1 MTASPFIIAFAIVT
15 LFGIVIMVLDFVIPD
30 TELSKGIIVGKHTD
44 AEYKINHVQIIGDVP
59 VCYDETIP
67 AKYYLDICGYDQ
79 NNKMQTITIDVS
91 EETYNQYA
99 IGDTWQSSTNTSKR
113 KQTK

>member
-1 MTASPFIIAFAIVT
+1 MTTSPFIIAFAIIT
-15 LFGIVIMVLDFVIPD
+15 LFSIIIMILDFIIP
-30 TELSKGIIVGKHTD
+30 EPKLSKGIIVNKHT
-44 AEYKINHVQIIGDVP
+44 EPEQQINHVQLVGEVP
-59 VCYDETIP
+59 VWCSEIIP

-91 EETYNQYA
+91 EETYDQYA

-113 KQTK
+113 K

>member
-1 MTASPFIIAFAIVT
+1 MTTSPFIIAFATIT
-15 LFGIVIMVLDFVIPD
+15 LFSIIIMILDFIIP
-30 TELSKGIIVGKHTD
+30 EPKLSKGIIVNKHT
-44 AEYKINHVQIIGDVP
+44 EPEQKINHVQLVGEVP
-59 VCYDETIP
+59 VWCSEIIP

-91 EETYNQYA
+91 EETYDQYA

-113 KQTK
+113 K